1 MYCSSVGCPGS
12 VGCPSGE
19 GDERVLLDFTHRSDI
34 KRVTPTNQPTGPR
47 DAEEGGEGDGTTI
60 RFVDGATVGRSDG
73 RGRRKKERKKEWD
86 KERKGEGGNDQKW
99 EERKREN
106 WKGGGEGGTVV
117 VVVVK
122 DEWEREGRPNV
133 APPPTMVCGVP
144 L

>member
-34 KRVTPTNQPTGPR
+34 KRVTPTNQRDQGTPR
-47 DAEEGGEGDGTTI
+47 RE
-60 RFVDGATVGRSDG
+60 G
-73 RGRRKKERKKEWD
+73 RGTGRPSDLWTVRQSVGWTRTTTEREKEWD

-99 EERKREN
+99 EEREN
-106 WKGGGEGGTVV
+106 WKGGGERERGTVVV